1 MNRKLTR
8 DRSREAP
15 LVWVELFKCFSF
27 VHAIVPVRACRQC
40 CNALCANLMPQLGQI
55 DGNGTA
61 DRVVSHGGD
70 QTDKLKW
77 TNHGEG
83 EKEKN

>member
-1 MNRKLTR
+1 
-8 DRSREAP
+8 
-15 LVWVELFKCFSF
+15 
-27 VHAIVPVRACRQC
+27 
-40 CNALCANLMPQLGQI
+40 MPQLGQI